1 MEFLRELFGDQALTY
16 EQLHQAVQS
25 RGFDV
30 VNAQGGAYVP
40 KSQVDTLQG
49 SLSAA
54 NKKLEGYDPEWKEKA
69 AAEQQKLEQQ
79 KMDFAIESAVARAK
93 PYNVR
98 AVMGM
103 LDRSKLSF
111 AGGEVIGL
119 DKQLADLRKN
129 KDTAFLFPEEKK
141 KQTGMSHEGG
151 HEVGETDDKKERANA
166 ALRAAFGH

>member
-54 NKKLEGYDPEWKEKA
+54 
-69 AAEQQKLEQQ
+69 
-79 KMDFAIESAVARAK
+79 
-93 PYNVR
+93 
-98 AVMGM
+98 
-103 LDRSKLSF
+103 
-111 AGGEVIGL
+111 
-119 DKQLADLRKN
+119 RK
-129 KDTAFLFPEEKK
+129 
-141 KQTGMSHEGG
+141 
-151 HEVGETDDKKERANA
+151 
-166 ALRAAFGH
+166 

>member
-49 SLSAA
+49 SLLAA

-93 PYNVR
+93 PE
-98 AVMGM
+98 
-103 LDRSKLSF
+103 K
-111 AGGEVIGL
+111 
-119 DKQLADLRKN
+119 
-129 KDTAFLFPEEKK
+129 KK

-151 HEVGETDDKKERANA
+151 HEVGKDENKKERANA

>member
-49 SLSAA
+49 SLLAA

-103 LDRSKLSF
+103 LDRTKLSF

-129 KDTAFLFPEEKK
+129 EDTAFLFPEEKK
-141 KQTGMSHEGG
+141 TQTGMSHEGG
-151 HEVGETDDKKERANA
+151 HEVGKTDDKKERANA